1 MIHLRGAAENQ
12 LGPPKKNI
20 WLQFFSDFS
29 LLSSSRRILS
39 IKASER
45 QRKKWKNNHLA
56 HHKFFLLFAFM
67 YALGDEAKAWK
78 RKNARWSVNTLV
90 CVCMR
95 EADWILIVQEKRSL
109 SLTRSTH
116 PVISSGSDWMGK
128 SNVHINF
135 VLCTS
140 EKKTSSSMSVNDGSM
155 DTKWRKWDGDAFL
168 HSVCS
173 RAFLFFCC
181 YKQ

>member
-1 MIHLRGAAENQ
+1 MIQLRGGRRRVSCD
-12 LGPPKKNI
+12 LRKKNI
-20 WLQFFSDFS
+20 WLQLRPDFS

-45 QRKKWKNNHLA
+45 RRKKWKNNHLA
-56 HHKFFLLFAFM
+56 HHKFFFVIRLHVRTQRRSEGLKKEECTM
-67 YALGDEAKAWK
+67 EYKH
-78 RKNARWSVNTLV
+78 TCV

-95 EADWILIVQEKRSL
+95 EVDWILIVQENHSL
-109 SLTRSTH
+109 SLVH

-135 VLCTS
+135 ILCTS
-140 EKKTSSSMSVNDGSM
+140 EKKTSSSVNDGSM
-155 DTKWRKWDGDAFL
+155 DTEWRKCDGDAFL